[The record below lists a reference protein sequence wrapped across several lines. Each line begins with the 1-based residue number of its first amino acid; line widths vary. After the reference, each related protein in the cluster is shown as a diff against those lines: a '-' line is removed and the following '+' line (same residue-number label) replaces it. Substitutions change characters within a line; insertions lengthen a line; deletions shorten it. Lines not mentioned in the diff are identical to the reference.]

1 MLNKIFSLLLPA
13 VLCSSISFAQQTVK
27 TQSKPVSTPNSQ
39 TLPKDLYK
47 AVFEADS
54 ALFNAVNTC
63 DTATYKKY
71 MAPDLEFYH
80 DLGGLT
86 VGIDDEIK
94 SIIETCARGTHIRRE
109 LIKSTLE
116 VHPIKG
122 YGAIEIASHNF
133 YHTNPGQQEKFSGI
147 YKFVHV
153 WQFKDGQWTLKRII
167 SYGHEN
173 VHNN

>member
-1 MLNKIFSLLLPA
+1 MLNKIFTLLLPA
-13 VLCSSISFAQQTVK
+13 VFCTYISYAQQTD
-27 TQSKPVSTPNSQ
+27 QSKSVKPSADQ
-39 TLPKDLYK
+39 LLPKDLYK
-47 AVFEADS
+47 EIFRADS
-54 ALFNAVNTC
+54 ILFNAVNTC
-63 DTATYKKY
+63 DTTTYKKY
-71 MAPDLEFYH
+71 MDKDLEFYH

-86 VGIDDEIK
+86 IGIDNEIK
-94 SIIETCARGTHIRRE
+94 SLIETCARGTHIRRE
-109 LIKSTLE
+109 LIKNTLE

-122 YGAIEIASHNF
+122 YGAIEIASHRF
-133 YHTNPGQQEKFSGI
+133 YHTNPGQQEKLSGV